1 MPSLLPLCRRLLVL
15 SGLFCVT
22 PLLYA
27 QTAATPVEDTRGAD
41 SLPRWEA
48 GIAGAAFTV
57 PDYPASDEYRS
68 LALPA
73 PYFVYRGRVL
83 RADDEG
89 SRLRRRLGANM
100 ELDLSGG
107 GALSSDSSGSDA
119 RRGMPDLGYLLEL
132 GPNLRLSYAGPAH
145 DSAVVINLPVRGVIS
160 VGDGGLNWRGAVFA
174 PELAYRADRYLE
186 GRLGIWLSLATEVA
200 STALQR
206 YFYEVAPR
214 YATADRPAYAA
225 DAGYLGSSL
234 GLRGSYSLTPRLRL
248 FASLRYYA
256 YAGAEN
262 QDSPLFRRDDGYTA
276 AIGLSWTVLQSDQR
290 AVTLDP

>member
-1 MPSLLPLCRRLLVL
+1 MTLSFPLRRSLLLLGLC
-15 SGLFCVT
+15 CTT
-22 PLLYA
+22 PLLHA
-27 QTAATPVEDTRGAD
+27 QTAATPVEDTRSGAA
-41 SLPRWEA
+41 LPRWEA

-57 PDYPASDEYRS
+57 PDYPAADEYRS

-83 RADDEG
+83 RADEEG
-89 SRLRRRLGANM
+89 SRLRRRLGANL

-132 GPNLRLSYAGPAH
+132 GPNLRLTYPGPAH
-145 DSAVVINLPVRGVIS
+145 DSAVVVNLPVRGVIS
-160 VGDGGLNWRGAVFA
+160 VGDGGLNWRGAVLA
-174 PELAYRADRYLE
+174 PELAYRADRYLDS
-186 GRLGIWLSLATEVA
+186 RLGIWLSLATEFG
-200 STALQR
+200 SGALQR

-214 YATADRPAYAA
+214 YATVDRPAYDA

-234 GLRGSYSLTPRLRL
+234 GLRGAYTLTPRLRL
-248 FASLRYYA
+248 FASVRYYA
-256 YAGAEN
+256 YSGAAN

-276 AIGLSWTVLQSDQR
+276 AIGLSWTVLQSSKR
-290 AVTLDP
+290 AVDIDP

>member
-1 MPSLLPLCRRLLVL
+1 MPTPLPPCRSLLLLVL
-15 SGLFCVT
+15 CCAAA
-22 PLLYA
+22 PLHA
-27 QTAATPVEDTRGAD
+27 QTAATPVEDTRGGAA
-41 SLPRWEA
+41 LPRWEA

-57 PDYPASDEYRS
+57 PDYPASDEYRT

-89 SRLRRRLGANM
+89 SRLRRRLGANI
-100 ELDLSGG
+100 ELNLSGG

-132 GPNLRLSYAGPAH
+132 GPNLRLSYPGPAH
-145 DSAVVINLPVRGVIS
+145 DSAVVINLPVRGVLSI
-160 VGDGGLNWRGAVFA
+160 GDGGLNWRGVVFA
-174 PELAYRADRYLE
+174 PELAYRADRYLD
-186 GRLGIWLSLATEVA
+186 GRLGIWLSLASEYG

-214 YATADRPAYAA
+214 YATTERPAYAA

-234 GLRGSYSLTPRLRL
+234 GLRGTYTLTPRLRL

-256 YAGAEN
+256 YSGAAN

-276 AIGLSWTVLQSDQR
+276 AIGISWTMLQSRER
-290 AVTLDP
+290 AVDLEP